1 MKKIILVRHAKSSW
15 EFNVIDHERPLNQR
29 GITDANLVSKHL
41 NMDSAAVDLIL
52 SSDSV
57 RTTQTSKIFI
67 SNLNLMDKDLEYM
80 YELYDFDGRDL
91 TRVIKSCDTDVKTLL
106 VFGHNHAVTDFVNTF
121 GSQYIDNVP
130 TSGVVIIEF
139 DINDW
144 KDLNKGKTVLTLFP
158 RDLKNDE

>member
-29 GITDANLVSKHL
+29 GITDSNLVSKHL
-41 NMDSAAVDLIL
+41 NMDSAAIDLIL

>member
-1 MKKIILVRHAKSSW
+1 MKKIIVVRHAKSSW

-29 GITDANLVSKHL
+29 GINDAHRLSKH
-41 NMDSAAVDLIL
+41 MEIDPKSIDLIL
-52 SSDSV
+52 SSDSR
-57 RTTQTSKIFI
+57 RTTETSKIFV
-67 SNLNLMDKDLEYM
+67 SNLNLTDKKIEYL

-91 TRVIKSCDTDVKTLL
+91 IRIVKSCTPDVNTLM

-121 GSQYIDNVP
+121 GNQFIDNVP

-139 DINDW
+139 NITDW

>member
-1 MKKIILVRHAKSSW
+1 MKKIIIIRHAKSSW

-29 GITDANLVSKHL
+29 GINDANLLSKHL
-41 NMDSAAVDLIL
+41 KIDTRSIDLIL
-52 SSDSV
+52 SSDST

-67 SNLNLMDKDLEYM
+67 SNLNLIDKNLKYM

-91 TRVIKSCDTDVKTLL
+91 TRVIKSCDNSVNTLM
-106 VFGHNHAVTDFVNTF
+106 VFGHNHAVTDFVNTYGNQF
-121 GSQYIDNVP
+121 IDNVP

-139 DINDW
+139 NITDW

-158 RDLKNDE
+158 RDLKND